1 MSHWEVK
8 VPDGDILLFAGDI
21 GLEDRDDPRPL
32 EDFNHWLGELPCKD
46 ICVIAGNH
54 DYFAE
59 KHPQETKAIL
69 TNCHYLQHDY
79 VTINELTIF
88 GSPYSPR
95 FFDWAFNVDRGEPIK
110 RKWDL
115 IPSFAN
121 IVITHGP
128 VAGILDVTPRGQHV
142 GCEDLLRR
150 LQTIKPKV
158 HVSGH
163 IHNDGGK
170 FQKVGETTFVN
181 ASVCNEDYDP
191 INNIVVLDI

>member
-21 GLEDRDDPRPL
+21 GLENRDDPRPL
-32 EDFNHWLGELPCKD
+32 ENFNCWLGKLPHRR

-54 DYFAE
+54 DFFAE

-69 TNCHYLQHDY
+69 TNCSYLQHDY
-79 VTINELTIF
+79 TEIEGLTIF

-115 IPSFAN
+115 IPSFAD

-128 VAGILDVTPRGQHV
+128 VMGILDVTPRGENV
-142 GCEDLLRR
+142 GCEDLFQR
-150 LQTIKPKV
+150 LQIIRPKV
-158 HVSGH
+158 HVAGH
-163 IHNDGGK
+163 IHSSFGVHHFND
-170 FQKVGETTFVN
+170 TIYVN
-181 ASVCNEDYDP
+181 ASICDEMNLPVNEP
-191 INNIVVLDI
+191 IVIDI